1 MGTEIVI
8 AIIKLLIFFFAVF
21 TAAAYTTLAERKIM
35 SYMQLR
41 KGPNRAGPW
50 GLLQPLADGIKFIF
64 KEEIV
69 PSHTDSKLFI
79 LGPML
84 VIAVSLMPWVA
95 IPFGDKIT
103 LFGHE
108 IYMQLADINTGALF
122 MISISSLGVY
132 GIILGGWASNNKFS
146 LMGAV
151 RSSAQMI
158 SYELPLG
165 ISLAAIFILSG
176 TIGTR
181 DIVLKQMESP
191 WQWNIFVQP
200 LGFIIFFTSM
210 LAETNRTPFDLA
222 ECDSELLAGYHTE
235 YGGFKFSLFL
245 FGEYINII
253 TASAFMAIL
262 YLGGWSIPFVDLNNL
277 GLSQNVVGII
287 SIIVVLGKT
296 CFFVFLFIWVRW
308 TLPRFRYDQL
318 MNLGWKILLPLSILN
333 LMITAV
339 AVLYV

>member
-1 MGTEIVI
+1 MGEEIII
-8 AIIKLLIFFFAVF
+8 AIIKLLIFFVAVF

-69 PSHTDSKLFI
+69 PAHTDRKLFLI
-79 LGPML
+79 APML

-103 LFGHE
+103 LFGRE

-146 LMGAV
+146 LLGAV
-151 RSSAQMI
+151 RASAQMI

-165 ISLAAIFILSG
+165 LSLAAIFVLSG
-176 TIGTR
+176 TLGTR
-181 DIVLKQMESP
+181 EIVLKQIDSV

-253 TASAFMAIL
+253 TASALMTVL
-262 YLGGWSIPFVDLNNL
+262 YLGGWSIPFVDYHNMGLPGNL
-277 GLSQNVVGII
+277 VGII
-287 SIIVVLGKT
+287 SIIVVLTKIF
-296 CFFVFLFIWVRW
+296 FFVFLFIWVRW

-318 MNLGWKILLPLSILN
+318 MDLGWKMLLPLSILN
-333 LMITAV
+333 LMITAA
-339 AVLYV
+339 AVLFT

>member
-1 MGTEIVI
+1 MGEEIII
-8 AIIKLLIFFFAVF
+8 AIIKLLIFFFAMF

-50 GLLQPLADGIKFIF
+50 GFLQPLADGIKFIF

-69 PSHTDSKLFI
+69 PAHTDNKLFI
-79 LGPML
+79 LGPLLM
-84 VIAVSLMPWVA
+84 IAVSLMPWVA

-103 LFGHE
+103 IFGRE
-108 IYMQLADINTGALF
+108 VYMQLVDINTGALF

-151 RSSAQMI
+151 RASAQMI

-165 ISLAAIFILSG
+165 LSLAAIFILSG

-181 DIVLKQMESP
+181 DIILKQIESP

-253 TASAFMAIL
+253 TASAFMAVL
-262 YLGGWSIPFVDLNNL
+262 YLGGWSIPFVNLHDL
-277 GLSQNVVGII
+277 GLSDNLIGII
-287 SIIVVLGKT
+287 SVFVVLAKT
-296 CFFVFLFIWVRW
+296 AFFVFVFIWVRW

-318 MNLGWKILLPLSILN
+318 MDLGWKMLLPLSIVN
-333 LMITAV
+333 LMITA
-339 AVLYV
+339 AVVLFV

>member
-1 MGTEIVI
+1 MSEEIII
-8 AIIKLLIFFFAVF
+8 AIIKLLIFFVAVF

-35 SYMQLR
+35 SYMQWR

-69 PSHTDSKLFI
+69 PSHADRKLFL
-79 LGPML
+79 LGPILM
-84 VIAVSLMPWVA
+84 IAVALMPWAA
-95 IPFGDKIT
+95 IPFGDKLV
-103 LFGHE
+103 LFGRE
-108 IYMQLADINTGALF
+108 IYIQLVDLNTGVLF
-122 MISISSLGVY
+122 MISITSLGVY

-146 LMGAV
+146 LLGAV
-151 RSSAQMI
+151 RASAQMI

-165 ISLAAIFILSG
+165 LSLAAIFVLAGSV
-176 TIGTR
+176 GTR
-181 DIVLKQMESP
+181 DIVFQQINSP

-253 TASAFMAIL
+253 TASALMAVL

-277 GLSQNVVGII
+277 GLSQNIVGLITI
-287 SIIVVLGKT
+287 AVFMLKT
-296 CFFVFLFIWVRW
+296 GFFVFLFIWVRW
-308 TLPRFRYDQL
+308 TVPRFRYDQL
-318 MNLGWKILLPLSILN
+318 MNLGWKALLPLSILN
-333 LMITAV
+333 LMVTA
-339 AVLYV
+339 AGVLFL